1 MKISQFTELSS
12 PTFRPSEIYWKAVL
26 WSALVALLAFYLL
39 GSAVN
44 VHWGNV
50 PIPLAQA
57 IGTIRW
63 ERALQEWFRDRQLLT
78 FAVGA
83 VCAAIF
89 TIASSRQ
96 VRLAAV
102 IAGFVFPAALIG
114 EGAVTSILFGPLV
127 LFGFLLEGGA
137 SDGEFYI
144 EGMPRFA
151 AVGVWLFLCLIF
163 AIREVRVIL
172 GSGRRVRPG
181 RKRARQIRSFM
192 GRRFASVEAECHESL
207 ECGADSMY
215 VATESAAFPQVS
227 PIGLR
232 SK

>member
-1 MKISQFTELSS
+1 MNTSQFIELSS
-12 PTFRPSEIYWKAVL
+12 PTFRPSEVYWKAGL
-26 WSALVALLAFYLL
+26 WSALVASLAFYLL

-78 FAVGA
+78 FVVGA
-83 VCAAIF
+83 FCAAIF
-89 TIASSRQ
+89 TMATSRK

-102 IAGFVFPAALIG
+102 IAGFVLPAALMG
-114 EGAVTSILFGPLV
+114 ESTVTSIFFGPLI

-144 EGMPRFA
+144 EGMPQVA
-151 AVGVWLFLCLIF
+151 AVGVWLLLCLIF
-163 AIREVRVIL
+163 AIREVRVVL
-172 GSGRRVRPG
+172 GSGRDAVDHIQPEHC
-181 RKRARQIRSFM
+181 F
-192 GRRFASVEAECHESL
+192 
-207 ECGADSMY
+207 
-215 VATESAAFPQVS
+215 
-227 PIGLR
+227 
-232 SK
+232 